1 MLVLGLTGDTP
12 LSPAARLRCLPH
24 FIARYSV
31 SILEFHGNSDVNN
44 SWFLFFPPMFSS
56 DFAMATFWRP
66 RIRTHYIQYINFNP
80 SKEHGSNTAWC
91 CVAMCLPREQQ
102 FFVVFLFARL
112 RAANSI
118 LSSQSL
124 TNRTPWQ
131 LVWGWFNHS
140 QHSTVTW
147 EWSVTGWLHNIDV
160 LSQFHNFITSIW
172 HGLKLDSARVWSGA
186 NDDN

>member
-44 SWFLFFPPMFSS
+44 SWFLFFSS
-56 DFAMATFWRP
+56 VFAPSPLCFLLILPWQPWVWRP
-66 RIRTHYIQYINFNP
+66 RIRTHYVQHINFNP

-147 EWSVTGWLHNIDV
+147 EWRRVTGWLHNIDV
-160 LSQFHNFITSIW
+160 LSQLRFVAVT
-172 HGLKLDSARVWSGA
+172 
-186 NDDN
+186 